1 MKKLLSIFSA
11 LAMAT
16 TIFAQ
21 NTLITDGNQGPMEKG
36 GYVLISPQGKIIN
49 DFKTISQ
56 MGKPSDGLIVAI
68 DKATQKTG
76 YVDAQTG
83 AWVIKPQF
91 DTEFITAECSFS
103 EGLAILER
111 KVKGSD
117 ESEYCVIDKTGNI
130 VIPYS
135 KGAISAFHEGLAAKK
150 DPTKDNKYGFID
162 RTGKWAIPAQ
172 WESIHEEFHE
182 GLCAVGKEIND
193 VTKLGFIDKTG
204 KLIADYQWQ
213 HVYDFQD
220 GMAAVTV
227 SEKDLNYG
235 FIDKTG
241 KLVLKYQFTSIGTS
255 FENGLAIVWVSNG
268 KKGDSARDYPNVI
281 DKTGKLLTK
290 NQYESIYPFSEGL
303 AGVIVVGANE
313 TITLGFIDKTGKLVI
328 PAKFNKADGPYVET
342 LFKEGLCPTQQGYI
356 DPKGNVVISF
366 PKRGALGNTKGFKNG
381 IALLEIWGKDDNN
394 PTFRYTAI
402 DKTGKILYESPDN
415 VYTCFPAGVY
425 VTMANGSRQKIEN
438 IQAGDVILDLNNTPS
453 VVKQL
458 ETHEGNFNVMAAAF
472 SMPEGVDFVDISPL
486 KNTVLLEATDNH
498 PLSILGK
505 KTAFRDVKVGDSILQ
520 LIDNQI
526 ITTKI
531 ISIAKHHR
539 SVSKVYNLKTTGKG
553 YFVNGYGVF
562 MK

>member
-1 MKKLLSIFSA
+1 MKKLLFIFSA

-49 DFKTISQ
+49 DFKTVSQ

-68 DKATQKTG
+68 DKATEKMG

-83 AWVIKPQF
+83 LWVIKPQF
-91 DTEFITAECSFS
+91 DIEAITAECSFS
-103 EGLAILER
+103 EGLAILEKR
-111 KVKGSD
+111 SKTSD
-117 ESEYCVIDKTGNI
+117 EIEYGVIDKTGKI
-130 VIPYS
+130 VIPYA
-135 KGAISAFHEGLAAKK
+135 KGRIAAFHEGLAAKQ
-150 DPTKDNKYGFID
+150 DPTKEDKFGFID
-162 RTGKWAIPAQ
+162 QTGKWVIPAQ
-172 WESIHEEFHE
+172 WTTVHEEFHE
-182 GLCAVGKEIND
+182 GFCAVGKEVGDEI
-193 VTKLGFIDKTG
+193 KLGFIDKTG
-204 KLIADYQWQ
+204 KLIADYQWG

-241 KLVLKYQFTSIGTS
+241 KLVLKYQFTSIGTP
-255 FENGLAIVWVSNG
+255 FENGLAIVWVSDG
-268 KKGDSARDYPNVI
+268 KKGDAARDYPNVI

-303 AGVIVVGANE
+303 AGVLVVGANE

-328 PAKFNKADGPYVET
+328 PAKFKKADGSSVET
-342 LFKEGLCPTQQGYI
+342 LFKEGLCATQEGYI
-356 DPKGNVVISF
+356 DPKGNILISF
-366 PKRGALGNTKGFKNG
+366 PKRGALGNTKAFKNG
-381 IALLEIWGKDDNN
+381 VALLEIWGKDDDN
-394 PTFRYTAI
+394 PKFKYTAI
-402 DKTGKILYESPDN
+402 DKTGKILFESPDN
-415 VYTCFPAGVY
+415 VYSCFPAGVY

-438 IQAGDVILDLNNTPS
+438 IKAGDVVLDLNNTPS
-453 VVKQL
+453 VVKKL

-498 PLSILGK
+498 PLSINGK
-505 KTAFRDVKVGDSILQ
+505 KVAFSEVKMGDSVLQ
-520 LIDNQI
+520 TVDNQI
-526 ITTKI
+526 VTTKI

-539 SVSKVYNLKTTGKG
+539 SVSKVYNLKTSGKG
-553 YFVNGYGVF
+553 YFVNGYGVL